1 MSNPNKHIEEFLEHY
16 FKLSSPPQYAVL
28 LKGKWG
34 VGKTWFLKEIM
45 ASLHNP
51 DYRVKT
57 HLYVSLYGIASFEDI
72 ENEFFRQLHPVLS
85 SKKMALAGKIGKGLL
100 KTALKIDLNGDGK
113 SDVNVSSQV
122 PDINLPD
129 YLSKTEGL
137 VLVFDDLERAS
148 MDLESLLGYINYFVE
163 HQGYKVIIIAN
174 EEELFHKEEKAEV
187 SYKRIKEKLIGK
199 TFEIQPRLDLAI
211 NNFIGE
217 IESQATQDLFNSNI
231 DLIKDY
237 YRRSAY
243 LNLRHLR
250 QALMDFARLIESLS
264 DEVKGKEGIIEE
276 LLSIYLIFSFE
287 IKSGAIL
294 PIDIKN
300 FSELH
305 RIDLMSR
312 SSDEEIKEGIKDGFF
327 EKYKEKY
334 PVLNIYN
341 MLLETSIWIDIF
353 DKGLINIEKIEE
365 SLRNSHYFLSS
376 ERPEWIQLWHFMHLE
391 DNEFDSLLA
400 IVKEQLINKEYEGLG
415 EIKHVTGL
423 FLELVDKNIL
433 DITKDDILELAKS
446 NIDSLMNKGIK
457 LSNNIE
463 AFDSFSSS
471 GLEYRNTNDDE
482 FIELSKYITLNSKK
496 QFEDSL
502 PQLANGLLEDVSKDS
517 KAFYRKIA
525 GSDIHETYIYT
536 NIPILNYINLSDF
549 IDALLENDVSAR
561 AEVILAI
568 SSRYKR
574 SSNLS
579 IYLPEIEWLQEVV
592 LLLKKEAEQ
601 REGKV
606 TGLQISALINAYLV
620 PAINSL
626 HQDGSSAEE
635 IKNHE

>member
-1 MSNPNKHIEEFLEHY
+1 MSFSESYI
-16 FKLSSPPQYAVL
+16 
-28 LKGKWG
+28 
-34 VGKTWFLKEIM
+34 
-45 ASLHNP
+45 
-51 DYRVKT
+51 
-57 HLYVSLYGIASFEDI
+57 LYYPL
-72 ENEFFRQLHPVLS
+72 LS
-85 SKKMALAGKIGKGLL
+85 SKGAALTGKITKSIVETFNF
-100 KTALKIDLNGDGK
+100 KVPEID
-113 SDVNVSSQV
+113 
-122 PDINLPD
+122 IAE
-129 YLSKTEGL
+129 YLTKTEGL

-148 MDLESLLGYINYFVE
+148 MDIEALLGYINYYVE

-174 EEELFHKEEKAEV
+174 EKELSGTEEGNTSSDSKLTEANIR
-187 SYKRIKEKLIGK
+187 YRRIKEKLIGK
-199 TFEIQPRLDLAI
+199 TFEIQPRLELAI
-211 NNFIGE
+211 NNFIEE
-217 IESQATQDLFNSNI
+217 IEDRTSQDFFKSNL
-231 DLIKDY
+231 DLIKGY
-237 YRRSAY
+237 YQLSNY
-243 LNLRHLR
+243 WNLRHLR
-250 QALMDFARLIESLS
+250 QALMDFARLTESLS

-287 IKSGAIL
+287 IKSGTIL

-305 RIDLMSR
+305 RVELMSR

-502 PQLANGLLEDVSKDS
+502 PQLANGLLEDVNKDS

-525 GSDIHETYIYT
+525 SSDIHETYTYT
-536 NIPILNYINLSDF
+536 NIPILNYINPSNF
-549 IDALLENDVSAR
+549 IDALLENDTSAR

-574 SSNLS
+574 SGNLS
-579 IYLPEIEWLQEVV
+579 IYLPEIVWLQEVV
-592 LLLKKEAEQ
+592 YLLKKEVKQ
-601 REGKV
+601 RDGKV
-606 TGLQISALINAYLV
+606 TGFQIKALINAYLV

-626 HQDGSSAEE
+626 HQDGSSAKK
-635 IKNHE
+635 IKNYRWSIYNKPYNYPKTARFLS